1 MGRFG
6 ALSFYTNGHIPMID
20 KLLIEQIEQ
29 QTSDTEVAVLLSGG
43 VDSLSVAFAAHRM
56 GKKVTAYTFHLQDQ
70 PSYDA
75 TKAAEVAKL
84 MGWGIHVIEVPTHN
98 IKTIFKD

>member
-1 MGRFG
+1 M
-6 ALSFYTNGHIPMID
+6 NID
-20 KLLIEQIEQ
+20 KLLIDQIEQ
-29 QTSDTEVAVLLSGG
+29 QTLDNNVAVLLSGG

-56 GKKVTAYTFHLQDQ
+56 GKKITAYTFHLQDQ

-84 MGWGIHVIEVPTHN
+84 MGWGIHTIEVPTHN
-98 IKTIFKD
+98 LQNDFQKYKHEHFVVFCGVL